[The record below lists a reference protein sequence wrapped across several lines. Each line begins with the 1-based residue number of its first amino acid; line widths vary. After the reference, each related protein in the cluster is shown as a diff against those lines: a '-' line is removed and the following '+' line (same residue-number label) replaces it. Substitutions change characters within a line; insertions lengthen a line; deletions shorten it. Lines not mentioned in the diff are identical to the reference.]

1 MDKTFARWQELF
13 EDVRKIEDLDSQAL
27 YKKALPCFYDIY
39 SQFSYDGG
47 SQIGVSRKGGLPD
60 LPETIPWPIENDKAM
75 TFLAQINFSELEPG
89 FAAYLPQQGWLY
101 FFISTPEVWSGIPH
115 RVIYYDGPTEALQ
128 QTSLP
133 QSAKTPD
140 TIYKSHSLTFETG
153 FTLYG
158 ELLDEIFKDRS
169 VDKLFEIIHELYQ
182 AECTRVGGY
191 PMCFQTYPSEHFAY
205 LALSGFDLM
214 HKYGSSIDMHEF
226 IIQRRQ
232 LEEKQPEH
240 VEFLRTEVYTQ
251 IREYEQN
258 IEYHKKRM
266 KTLRPIFVLDSD
278 DDMQWGDLG
287 FLQFFMFQEDL
298 EKRDFSR
305 TCCDLIST

>member
-1 MDKTFARWQELF
+1 
-13 EDVRKIEDLDSQAL
+13 
-27 YKKALPCFYDIY
+27 
-39 SQFSYDGG
+39 
-47 SQIGVSRKGGLPD
+47 
-60 LPETIPWPIENDKAM
+60 
-75 TFLAQINFSELEPG
+75 
-89 FAAYLPQQGWLY
+89 
-101 FFISTPEVWSGIPH
+101 
-115 RVIYYDGPTEALQ
+115 
-128 QTSLP
+128 
-133 QSAKTPD
+133 
-140 TIYKSHSLTFETG
+140 
-153 FTLYG
+153 
-158 ELLDEIFKDRS
+158 
-169 VDKLFEIIHELYQ
+169 
-182 AECTRVGGY
+182 
-191 PMCFQTYPSEHFAY
+191 MCFQTYPSEHFAY

-305 TCCDLIST
+305 TCCDLIWVCFI